1 MFGPEDID
9 DKGEVPAPFC
19 VEKFNFNPHDL
30 MGDLEF
36 QYDNST
42 GRAIPQL
49 LQTKQGFYVDKK
61 GRRVNRFGWL
71 VQGGNGHIVDRHGR
85 KKFDRKQLDDGD
97 IQKLL
102 NYSGK
107 RYDIKDVMGV
117 FDKDANRNIMPQ
129 RGDGGHLV
137 DNVGRRVNE
146 KGYLVDSDGNIID
159 REGKRIFVKEH
170 LKNGEFPKI
179 FLFTK
184 FNVDNVLG
192 DFEMSPLSEPILD
205 KDKNGN
211 LIDRRGRRVNGRGY
225 LVDGEGNVIDKR
237 GKRMFDKVVLTPEG
251 DIPKIFRMHILKTD
265 SGSELSR
272 LMEDIEK
279 N

>member
-1 MFGPEDID
+1 LQDPSSGDVLENHTKQKLFDADDMD

-36 QYDNST
+36 QYDSGT

-71 VQGGNGHIVDRHGR
+71 VQGGNGHVVDKLGR

-102 NYSGK
+102 NYNGK
-107 RYDIKDVMGV
+107 RFDIKDVIGV
-117 FDKDANRNIMPQ
+117 FDKDANGNIMLQNGDQ
-129 RGDGGHLV
+129 RGVFV
-137 DNVGRRVNE
+137 DNMGRRVNE

-159 REGKRIFVKEH
+159 REGKRIFVK
-170 LKNGEFPKI
+170 
-179 FLFTK
+179 
-184 FNVDNVLG
+184 
-192 DFEMSPLSEPILD
+192 
-205 KDKNGN
+205 
-211 LIDRRGRRVNGRGY
+211 
-225 LVDGEGNVIDKR
+225 
-237 GKRMFDKVVLTPEG
+237 
-251 DIPKIFRMHILKTD
+251 
-265 SGSELSR
+265 
-272 LMEDIEK
+272 
-279 N
+279 